1 MTARAG
7 ETNRANAV
15 PALDRLLF
23 FVLTAVLCA
32 RPLMS
37 ESFERAALSFLP
49 DVPTGTT
56 PATTVW
62 LDGILLLTAITVW
75 VRHWRNRVPRLVAGA
90 LVLLLCAVVVSVLA
104 ADNKR
109 TAANAG
115 AHLFVMAAAAAA
127 LVRVMRTRWMV
138 HVLIAAV
145 LAGGVTNAV
154 KCVSQ
159 RVGEFDATLEQWQQR
174 KAMLAADG
182 ADVDSP
188 MIVNYERRLRSGETF
203 GYLFHPNVT
212 GSFLATC
219 SLIAVGI
226 LIGVLRK
233 PWVKTDQ
240 RIAAVL
246 VAALVVILLAAGLW
260 LTGSTGAGL
269 AGAVAGLLLLLL
281 GLARR
286 WVAGHMRGA
295 FALLVG
301 AYVVIIAIGAGYGL
315 LKGTLPHTSL
325 AFRWQYW
332 QAAAQAYA
340 DEPLSGIGR
349 ENFRAAYLLYKPPE
363 STEEVNNPHNLWLTL
378 LVELGPLALIAGA
391 LLIGTAIRGAL
402 RALAQTPRHPPTQ
415 ASKGAMIAAA
425 IGVLLVQALF
435 SGEPFG
441 SPGILTLWSVYV
453 AGVWLL
459 AFAGSY
465 SLIAQADEHPDATPW
480 LVTGLTAAL
489 CAALIHNLIG
499 ISLFIPA
506 GLAVFVV
513 IAAGT
518 YALQQRALATG
529 PAGRTPAAPSVLETA
544 LPVGLSVFL
553 VPVYVAIVAWPTIHT
568 DAVLERAKAEFRA
581 APDYSAACG
590 VLERGQPAQA
600 TEARLWDPTI
610 PSWSAEMALQLAQNR
625 EFPEELRLRCFR
637 LADDCAGRATRC
649 TPRSFAA
656 RRLRASVLQGW
667 AEHTQE
673 LDRLRAAETAW
684 SVAVSLYPTDPRT
697 HIAAARVQFLLW
709 MRTDDADFA
718 QRALGNYHA
727 ALAIDGVRKPEV
739 AVKLRP
745 AELRTIRDDLDELRA
760 AGFDQPAPAP

>member
-7 ETNRANAV
+7 ETNSANTV

-62 LDGILLLTAITVW
+62 LDGILLLTAIAVW
-75 VRHWRNRVPRLVAGA
+75 VRHWRHRAPRLVAGA
-90 LVLLLCAVVVSVLA
+90 LVLLLGAVVLSVLTA
-104 ADNKR
+104 GNKR
-109 TAANAG
+109 LAANAG
-115 AHLFVMAAAAAA
+115 AHLFVMAMAAAA
-127 LVRVMRTRWMV
+127 LVRVLRTRWMV

-145 LAGGVTNAV
+145 LASGVTNAV

-159 RVGEFDATLEQWQQR
+159 RVDEFDATLEQWQRQ

-182 ADVDSP
+182 VDVDAP
-188 MIVNYERRLRSGETF
+188 GIVNYERRLRSGETF

-212 GSFLATC
+212 GSYLAMC
-219 SLIAVGI
+219 SLIAVGL

-233 PWVKTDQ
+233 PGVKADQ
-240 RIAAVL
+240 RVAAVL
-246 VAALVVILLAAGLW
+246 VAALVMILLAAGLW
-260 LTGSTGAGL
+260 LTGSMGASA
-269 AGAVAGLLLLLL
+269 AGAIAAMLLLLL

-286 WVAGHMRGA
+286 WVAGHTRGA
-295 FALLVG
+295 FALLAG
-301 AYVVIIAIGAGYGL
+301 AYVVIIAVGAGYGL

-332 QAAAQAYA
+332 QAATQAYA

-349 ENFRAAYLLYKPPE
+349 ENFRAAYLLHKLPE

-378 LVELGPLALIAGA
+378 LVELGPLGLIAGA
-391 LLIGTAIRGAL
+391 LLIGIAVWGAL
-402 RALAQTPRHPPTQ
+402 RALAQAPRHPPIR
-415 ASKGAMIAAA
+415 AGKRALIVAAT
-425 IGVLLVQALF
+425 GVLLVQALF
-435 SGEPFG
+435 SGEQFG
-441 SPGILTLWSVYV
+441 SPGILVLWSVYV
-453 AGVWLL
+453 AGLWLL
-459 AFAGSY
+459 AFAISY
-465 SLIAQADEHPDATPW
+465 SLIAQVDEHPHAAPW

-499 ISLFIPA
+499 LSLFTPA

-513 IAAGT
+513 LAAGAH
-518 YALQQRALATG
+518 ALQQK
-529 PAGRTPAAPSVLETA
+529 APSTEAASRTQIPRSALETA

-553 VPVYVAIVAWPTIHT
+553 VPVYVAIVAWPTIRT
-568 DAVLERAKAEFRA
+568 DAVLKRAKAEFRA
-581 APDYSAACG
+581 APSYSYACG
-590 VLERGQPAQA
+590 VLERGQQA
-600 TEARLWDPTI
+600 LPPDAWLWDPTI
-610 PSWSAEMALQLAQNR
+610 PSWSAEMALQLAENR
-625 EFPEELRLRCFR
+625 ELPDELQLRCFR
-637 LADDCAGRATRC
+637 LAGDYAGRATRC
-649 TPRSFAA
+649 TPRSFAV
-656 RRLRASVLQGW
+656 RRLQARIRQLW
-667 AEHTQE
+667 AERTGE
-673 LDRLRAAETAW
+673 LGRLAEAEEAW
-684 SVAVSLYPTDPRT
+684 SAAVLLYPTDPRT
-697 HIAAARVQFLLW
+697 RIAAARVEFLLW
-709 MRTDDADFA
+709 MRTDEAGFA
-718 QRALGNYHA
+718 RRALGNYHA

-760 AGFDQPAPAP
+760 AGFDEAAPPP